1 VRSAKDFMGEG
12 DRPPSRKRLAGMSDA
27 AAVNR
32 MRRALADLLQG
43 QGLPAHA
50 ANTHHTAANRAAMG
64 LAKRDSIDALL
75 LGKGLRRV
83 KGAGLPVLEIKSM
96 GRGSRAR
103 VRNDKHGFPRG
114 KVTAW
119 KRVMGFGTGD
129 LVRVMPKAGQG
140 ERGVIGRVA
149 VRANGDF
156 NVRTKGGMLRAKASR
171 CALVQRADG
180 YWCRSALGG

>member
-1 VRSAKDFMGEG
+1 
-12 DRPPSRKRLAGMSDA
+12 
-27 AAVNR
+27 
-32 MRRALADLLQG
+32 
-43 QGLPAHA
+43 
-50 ANTHHTAANRAAMG
+50 
-64 LAKRDSIDALL
+64 
-75 LGKGLRRV
+75 
-83 KGAGLPVLEIKSM
+83 
-96 GRGSRAR
+96 
-103 VRNDKHGFPRG
+103 
-114 KVTAW
+114 
-119 KRVMGFGTGD
+119 MGFGTGD